1 MVCNNCSAQALYI
14 VFMSARW
21 ILQTQSS
28 VLRRLF
34 IHSLSSVQVEGSWS
48 LVASHLFLS
57 QDGRE
62 VCAIHAK
69 NCAQMP
75 AGSGKEEDGKEGG
88 VHAPLIPFCAN
99 LCREVA
105 GCQCTDQGRFSKAGS
120 VSQQRSLLSDAIF
133 VLKYRQRPSLVSPTS
148 LGTRIFPAHSRRGA
162 APGVRFH
169 GAPQG
174 STEVFLADQL
184 CEQGKR
190 VLPSFLAFLSSY
202 YLICTL

>member
-1 MVCNNCSAQALYI
+1 
-14 VFMSARW
+14 MSARW

-28 VLRRLF
+28 VLRWLF
-34 IHSLSSVQVEGSWS
+34 IHSLISVQVEGSWS

-62 VCAIHAK
+62 VCAK
-69 NCAQMP
+69 KCAQIP
-75 AGSGKEEDGKEGG
+75 VGSGIEGEGKEGV
-88 VHAPLIPFCAN
+88 VHAPLIHFCAN

-105 GCQCTDQGRFSKAGS
+105 GCQCTDRGEISKAGS
-120 VSQQRSLLSDAIF
+120 ESQQRSFLSDAIF
-133 VLKYRQRPSLVSPTS
+133 VLKYRQQSSLVSPTS

-174 STEVFLADQL
+174 SSEVFLADQP